1 MKDPRSWILPD
12 RQMYI
17 QKAEKSLNLAEI
29 LSAYSALLTAQLC
42 STFPVCSAVSLVLFR
57 IPGLACELIP
67 AAAHT
72 SYNNTHGYC
81 DDTPG

>member
-1 MKDPRSWILPD
+1 
-12 RQMYI
+12 MYI
-17 QKAEKSLNLAEI
+17 QKTEKKAEI
-29 LSAYSALLTAQLC
+29 QTTHSALLTAQLC
-42 STFPVCSAVSLVLFR
+42 STFPLCSAVSLVLFR

-72 SYNNTHGYC
+72 SYNNTHAYC